1 MTTSSRR
8 HNRNSGYDTLGRESV
23 NSFNEEISVKNSQSG
38 TIDGNISINKNNS
51 TTSPNKPASFLDST
65 ETINRTNSKR
75 ETLHSRF
82 EFIKVLG
89 KGTYG
94 KVKLAN
100 DKRTGKQVIFK
111 LYLTK
116 DFKKNHIIENNFSTL
131 FKFRIQMINNEI

>member
-51 TTSPNKPASFLDST
+51 TSSPNKPASFLDST

-100 DKRTGKQVIFK
+100 DKRTGKQVIF
-111 LYLTK
+111 
-116 DFKKNHIIENNFSTL
+116 
-131 FKFRIQMINNEI
+131 